1 MELLQ
6 NRALC
11 WMQKKASAKTCPAAI
26 WQGDIPLGDFRLMG
40 VDGAVAE
47 REENFI
53 HLQLG
58 QHDFPERRDAGRRA
72 ENAGNGHLHRTA
84 RSQPNLMDLLCQLN
98 REFCQRPGKPA
109 GLRLKR
115 AVILVHFYFPF
126 PDGFGFLV
134 LLSSLYGGRL
144 AFRTATKKQPH
155 GGALS
160 TVRLLARFDLNF
172 NFPAWQGTRLLS
184 GRSPPGI
191 APWSVWNRLPHP
203 LRHKKSFWKQS
214 RWPCRRSSR

>member
-40 VDGAVAE
+40 VDRAAAE
-47 REENFI
+47 REDSLI

-58 QHDFPERRDAGRRA
+58 QHDLPERRDAGRRA

-84 RSQPNLMDLLCQLN
+84 HPQPNLMDLL
-98 REFCQRPGKPA
+98 G
-109 GLRLKR
+109 
-115 AVILVHFYFPF
+115 Y
-126 PDGFGFLV
+126 GFIV

-144 AFRTATKKQPH
+144 AFRTTTKKQPH

-172 NFPAWQGTRLLS
+172 NFPAWQGIPLLS

-214 RWPCRRSSR
+214 RWPCRRSSQ